1 MGEFELI
8 ARYFK
13 RNTALAQ
20 AAPAPAAS
28 LSIAKDTPGVALGIG
43 DDCALL
49 TPAPGQQLAIST
61 DMLVE
66 GRHFFADVDP
76 AALGHKAL
84 AVNLSD
90 LAAMGAQPL
99 AFTLA
104 LALPPAR
111 AGDDAWMSGFARGL
125 FALADEHRCA
135 LVGGDTT
142 AGPLNISITV
152 LGQVPAGQAL
162 RRDGARAGDDIW
174 VSGTLGD
181 ARLALLALQGQ
192 LALPPD
198 RLAALRQRL
207 ERPTPRVALGTA
219 LRGIATSAIDLS
231 DGLAGD
237 LRHVLSASGVGA
249 VLDAQALRAA
259 GATSATSATGPAHAP
274 SNDAA
279 QDLQHTLTGGDDYEL
294 LFTAAPAQREAVRTA
309 GAASATAV
317 TRIGRIEAAQG
328 AWLMDAQGGR
338 QTLSDFRSFDH
349 FA

>member
-1 MGEFELI
+1 M
-8 ARYFK
+8 
-13 RNTALAQ
+13 
-20 AAPAPAAS
+20 
-28 LSIAKDTPGVALGIG
+28 ALGIG

-111 AGDDAWMSGFARGL
+111 AGDDAWMSALARGL

-142 AGPLNISITV
+142 AGPLNICITV
-152 LGQVPAGQAL
+152 IGQVPTGQAL

-174 VSGTLGD
+174 VSGTLGE

-192 LALPPD
+192 LTLPPD

-249 VLDAQALRAA
+249 VLDANALRTA
-259 GATSATSATGPAHAP
+259 GATAATATATATGPAHAP
-274 SNDAA
+274 SADAG

-294 LFTAAPAQREAVRTA
+294 LFTAAPAQREAVRAA

-338 QTLSDFRSFDH
+338 QALSDFRSFDH

>member
-1 MGEFELI
+1 M
-8 ARYFK
+8 
-13 RNTALAQ
+13 
-20 AAPAPAAS
+20 
-28 LSIAKDTPGVALGIG
+28 ALGIG

-111 AGDDAWMSGFARGL
+111 AGDDAWMSALARGL

-142 AGPLNISITV
+142 AGPLNICITV
-152 LGQVPAGQAL
+152 IGQVPTGQAL

-207 ERPTPRVALGTA
+207 ERPTPRLALGTA
-219 LRGIATSAIDLS
+219 LRGVATSAIDLS

-237 LRHVLSASGVGA
+237 LRHILNASGVGA
-249 VLDAQALRAA
+249 VLDANALRTA
-259 GATSATSATGPAHAP
+259 GATAATATGPAHAP

-309 GAASATAV
+309 GGASATAV

-338 QTLSDFRSFDH
+338 QALSDFRSFDH